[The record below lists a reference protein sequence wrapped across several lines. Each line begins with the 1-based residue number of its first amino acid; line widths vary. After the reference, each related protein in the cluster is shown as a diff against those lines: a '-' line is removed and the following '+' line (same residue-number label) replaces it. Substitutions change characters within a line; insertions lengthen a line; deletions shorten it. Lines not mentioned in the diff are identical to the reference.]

1 MKDDK
6 LCISPDA
13 LIAMIVTEAQD
24 RALAQMPGPEAPLG
38 EVQASDTFLRR
49 MDALVH
55 TANRRANRQYGR
67 LAIKRFLVALA
78 TALSL
83 FSCTMLPVKAVRE
96 AVVETLLEWHDTLR
110 IDNERA
116 LKSFLYI
123 VTRERSI
130 DFLRKWERRGTRP
143 DYESLAAALDHYV
156 EPEEVAL
163 TNLQLDRAIALL
175 EEMPLIYRQTLVLRV
190 KGYSIREIA
199 KITDSSEPNVR
210 TRIHRARAM
219 LLRSF
224 AEQAE

>member
-116 LKSFLYI
+116 LKSYLYI